1 MDLNHQKTNEQFH
14 LNYNYKLYKN
24 KKIGNGAF
32 GKVYLGLNTENK
44 KYIAIKMENCDNDNI
59 NNSQLKNEYNMLKY
73 LQGIEGI
80 PQVYLYK
87 NIKNLNFLLMEL
99 LGSNLKFLLKK
110 CNNHFSIKT
119 IINLGIQML
128 ERIEEIHKRHVI
140 HRDIKPENF
149 VMGLKE
155 NNNILYLIDFGLS
168 KRFRNPKTGEHIK
181 YKDGKK
187 LVGTAKFSSIYTHLG
202 IEQSRRDDLEG
213 MMYTLLYLIKGKL
226 PWQGLKAKSKEEK
239 CQKIMEK
246 KIDIPIEKLCKGL
259 HKNFGIILHY
269 CRSLLFDEK
278 PNYDFIRNKLKE
290 IINEN
295 KLNDNELF
303 VTCDKEIT
311 PETSNNNNVST
322 TLEKRSDEYQKGDCK
337 ILDLKAQLDNIK
349 L

>member
-1 MDLNHQKTNEQFH
+1 MISHNKEIDLN
-14 LNYNYKLYKN
+14 LDYKLFPKQ
-24 KKIGNGAF
+24 KLGNGAF
-32 GKVYLGLNTENK
+32 GIVFKGENK
-44 KYIAIKMENCDNDNI
+44 KTKKEVAIKIEKI
-59 NNSQLKNEYNMLKY
+59 GNNKNYSQLKNEAYILKY
-73 LQGIEGI
+73 LQGNEGI
-80 PQVYLYK
+80 PNIYLFENNNKYS
-87 NIKNLNFLLMEL
+87 FLIMDL
-99 LGSNLKFLLKK
+99 LGNSLEKILYFNNYKIPILKVLNYSF
-110 CNNHFSIKT
+110 
-119 IINLGIQML
+119 QML
-128 ERIEEIHKRHVI
+128 NLIEYIHQRHII

-149 VMGLKE
+149 LINTNKQ
-155 NNNILYLIDFGLS
+155 NKDILYLIDFGLA
-168 KRFRNPKTGEHIK
+168 KRFRDPKTGLHIP
-181 YKDGKK
+181 YKDGKS
-187 LVGTAKFSSIYTHLG
+187 LTGTARFASIYTHLG

-303 VTCDKEIT
+303 VTCDKEIS

-337 ILDLKAQLDNIK
+337 VLDLKLN
-349 L
+349 

>member
-1 MDLNHQKTNEQFH
+1 MIPVNEIT
-14 LNYNYKLYKN
+14 LGTRYKMFINRKL
-24 KKIGNGAF
+24 GNGAF
-32 GKVYLGLNTENK
+32 GDVYQGQNK
-44 KYIAIKMENCDNDNI
+44 KDKTLVAIKVEKNKKENF
-59 NNSQLKNEYNMLKY
+59 SQLKNEAYLLKY
-73 LQGIEGI
+73 LSGCEGI
-80 PQVYLYK
+80 PKIYLHAKTNEYS
-87 NIKNLNFLLMEL
+87 FLIMDL
-99 LGSNLKFLLKK
+99 LGPSLANILLKNK
-110 CNNHFSIKT
+110 NNLPLKKVLNYS
-119 IINLGIQML
+119 LQML
-128 ERIEEIHKRHVI
+128 DRIEYIHQRHII

-149 VMGLKE
+149 LVSKNKFNQE
-155 NNNILYLIDFGLS
+155 IIYLIDFGLA
-168 KRFRNPKTGEHIK
+168 KRFRDPKTGLHIP
-181 YKDGKK
+181 YKDGKS
-187 LVGTAKFSSIYTHLG
+187 LTGTARFASIYTHLG

-295 KLNDNELF
+295 KLNDNALF
-303 VTCDKEIT
+303 VTCDKEIS

-337 ILDLKAQLDNIK
+337 VLDLKLN
-349 L
+349 